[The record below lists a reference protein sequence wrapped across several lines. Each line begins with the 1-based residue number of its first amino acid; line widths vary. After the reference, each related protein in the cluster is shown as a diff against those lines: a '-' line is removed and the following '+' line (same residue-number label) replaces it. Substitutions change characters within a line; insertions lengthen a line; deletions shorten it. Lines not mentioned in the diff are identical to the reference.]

1 MLRTN
6 CKKAISN
13 IHNYIIENADF
24 SNYGMETPEDFKS
37 VANQIMKIFYDEMV
51 NEWNRQRKPYQELFI
66 EWLKGLP
73 SAIDSCYYYNRSA
86 KKDVMNILEETEAE
100 AERYSEAEAERLLSC
115 LIWREIYKACNY
127 TILKGE

>member
-1 MLRTN
+1 MLRSN
-6 CKKAISN
+6 SKKAIKN
-13 IHNYIIENADF
+13 IQDYIIRNSDF
-24 SNYGMETPEDFKS
+24 SNYDIETTSDFKS
-37 VANQIMKIFYDEMV
+37 VANQIMRIFYDEMV
-51 NEWNRQRKPYQELFI
+51 KWNRQRKSYQELFI
-66 EWLKGLP
+66 DWLQGLP

-86 KKDVMNILEETEAE
+86 IKDVMGILEETEAE